1 MTLLF
6 CLSVP
11 GFALGQSAWPPV
23 IGGQFRPLT
32 KLRGDIVCVDYTL
45 SQAPRLRPDAIHLY
59 DMKYPGGRLVM
70 NVEWVDH

>member
-32 KLRGDIVCVDYTL
+32 KLRGEIVCVGCTL
-45 SQAPRLRPDAIHLY
+45 SQVRRLRPDAIHLY